1 MPNVMVFPCGSQ
13 VGLEIR
19 NSLTRQKNIKLIG
32 CSSQPDKS
40 ACLFDDFLVGGKNV
54 FERGFV
60 KSIADIVK
68 KNSIDV
74 IYAANDDAQLVL
86 SKSRLRGKTIGS
98 NHKTNEMLRSK
109 SMTYSVLGNHLQV
122 PRSLKDNPKFPL
134 FFKPDKGS
142 GSKDCH
148 LVRSDAEL
156 KVLSE
161 RFPEHVACE
170 YLPGEEFTVD
180 CFTDRNGK
188 LLVSFGRSRIETRSG
203 MAVETSE
210 SEERPLQDM
219 AATING
225 KLEFR
230 GPWFF
235 QTKKDASGNHV
246 LLEVNTR
253 IASCSSLTRMRGV
266 NLSLLA
272 LFDHMGE
279 DCSIYKNKRESQTQ
293 SKFLYNVWVLE
304 SGYKR
309 LYVDFDDCLCVDGK
323 VNADLIKFV
332 FECRNRGMRVNV
344 LSKHSGDLKG
354 EMMKLGILGI
364 FDEIMHIGKEE
375 RKSQI
380 VDGDSILVDDSFN
393 ERIGSNCKCLVL
405 SPDVFEFGSIVFV

>member
-19 NSLTRQKNIKLIG
+19 NSLVRQKNISLIG
-32 CSSQPDKS
+32 CSSNPDKS
-40 ACLFDDFLVGGKNV
+40 ACLFDDFFVVGKSV

-68 KNSIDV
+68 KKSIDV

-86 SKSRLRGKTIGS
+86 SKSRLCGKTIGS

-109 SMTYSVLGNHLQV
+109 STTYSILGDHIPV
-122 PRSLKDNPKFPL
+122 PRLLGGNPKFPL
-134 FFKPDKGS
+134 FFKPDRGN

-148 LVRSDAEL
+148 LIWSEAEL
-156 KVLSE
+156 EVLSE

-180 CFTDRNGK
+180 CFTDRNGR

-210 SEERPLQDM
+210 SGERPLQDM
-219 AATING
+219 AAIINRE
-225 KLEFR
+225 LDLR

-235 QTKKDASGNHV
+235 QTKKNASGGHV

-253 IASCSSLTRMRGV
+253 VASCSSLTRMRGI

-279 DCSIYKNKRESQTQ
+279 DCSVYENKCKSQTQ
-293 SKFLYNVWVLE
+293 SKFLSNVWVLK
-304 SGYKR
+304 SRYKR

-323 VNADLIKFV
+323 VNSNLIKFV

-354 EMMKLGILGI
+354 KMMKLGILGI
-364 FDEIMHIGKEE
+364 FDEIMHIGKKEE
-375 RKSQI
+375 KSRI
-380 VDGDSILVDDSFN
+380 VDRNSILVDDSFN
-393 ERIGSNCKCLVL
+393 ERMESNGKCLVL
-405 SPDVFEFGSIVFV
+405 SPDIFEFGSIVFI